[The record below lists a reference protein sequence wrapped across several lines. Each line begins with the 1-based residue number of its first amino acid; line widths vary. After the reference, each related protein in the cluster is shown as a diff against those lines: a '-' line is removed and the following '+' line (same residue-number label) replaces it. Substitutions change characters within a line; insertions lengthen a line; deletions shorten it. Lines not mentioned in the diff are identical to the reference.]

1 MTKYK
6 KLYELVHL
14 ANRALANCHYHRAE
28 KLIVQIIL
36 DAQKTNDDEIF
47 KLAQQALTDC
57 QRFHFLDVLR
67 ILKRI
72 DPIQALRKD
81 QS

>member
-1 MTKYK
+1 MTQYK

-14 ANRALANCHYHRAE
+14 ANRALVNCHYTRAE

-36 DAQKTNDDEIF
+36 DAQKANDDQIF
-47 KLAQQALTDC
+47 ELAKQALIDC

-67 ILKRI
+67 ILKKI
-72 DPIQALRKD
+72 DPIQAQRKD
-81 QS
+81 LS